1 MVIRINKFICLIL
14 MCFSFSILNAA
25 GKSEMEIL
33 RDNGFSEMYLFPLQG
48 NHRPALFLDKYSF
61 IKQGSNGISIFNV
74 KNGEEKSLVAIND
87 INKWYLEIYGVDNG
101 VMYYSLQDSS
111 ILKLY
116 EYNFDENQ
124 SKEIYTVTP
133 NNGKRKRTRLSLFD
147 VKTKQLFIVEFMN
160 LNTLLCYDVSSKS
173 KLKKEISLEG
183 PLSIYYAYSSPM
195 QFIISDEDGELSNY
209 YNLSSE
215 NGQLTKLFSIASN
228 EKHNFNNVIKSRASY
243 REFLLVKENVF
254 LAVDGN
260 YYKKSDLDLIDCEK
274 NIILKQILND
284 ANFTIG
290 KLYKINEV
298 EYCMTVYTTKGNKVV
313 FCYFTLDI
321 WGL

>member
-1 MVIRINKFICLIL
+1 
-14 MCFSFSILNAA
+14 
-25 GKSEMEIL
+25 
-33 RDNGFSEMYLFPLQG
+33 
-48 NHRPALFLDKYSF
+48 
-61 IKQGSNGISIFNV
+61 
-74 KNGEEKSLVAIND
+74 
-87 INKWYLEIYGVDNG
+87 
-101 VMYYSLQDSS
+101 
-111 ILKLY
+111 
-116 EYNFDENQ
+116 
-124 SKEIYTVTP
+124 
-133 NNGKRKRTRLSLFD
+133 
-147 VKTKQLFIVEFMN
+147 MN

-290 KLYKINEV
+290 KLYKINEA
-298 EYCMTVYTTKGNKVV
+298 EYCMTVYTAKGNKVV